1 MRIVEIQEGISINTD
16 KIEGIKA
23 NDNNTCEI
31 FIGGK
36 TYLSTF
42 AYPTLLQ
49 MLRIEGMVDNGLSKS
64 ENMERAMVKLDKVL
78 NNAQHFVG

>member
-1 MRIVEIQEGISINTD
+1 MRIIEIQSGISINTE

-23 NDNNTCEI
+23 NDNGTCEI

-42 AYPTLLQ
+42 SYDNLLQ
-49 MLRIEGMVDNGLSKS
+49 MLRIEGFVDNGLSKS
-64 ENMERAMVKLDKVL
+64 ENMERAMKKLDKVL
-78 NNAQHFVG
+78 DNAQHFSG